1 MFLKKPMI
9 HQMPSFQAF
18 GAGEF
23 TWSSASN
30 LTLRLTSV
38 VSIRIHLNMR
48 RIYAKALTVLLILID
63 CLLGKA
69 RELWSHLG
77 DGRETMKIKTL
88 IADKQVHAI
97 TAHDSVKHLVERLNT
112 FHVGALVV
120 SPDGKVIEG
129 IVSERDIVRSL
140 PGKFDMIEDLYVR
153 DIMTV
158 DVFTCTPDSTVS
170 EIMALMSSKRIR
182 HIPVVDA
189 EGGLISII
197 SIGDVVKHYLN
208 ELSAEN
214 QALKEYVGTV

>member
-1 MFLKKPMI
+1 MCF
-9 HQMPSFQAF
+9 S
-18 GAGEF
+18 
-23 TWSSASN
+23 
-30 LTLRLTSV
+30 
-38 VSIRIHLNMR
+38 
-48 RIYAKALTVLLILID
+48 LLITGISPAHAGQPVILLDTDTTAAKGPLLRDGTWALAGIFYAY
-63 CLLGKA
+63 CLLEKA
-69 RELWSHLG
+69 RELWNHLG

-120 SPDGKVIEG
+120 SPDGKLIEG

-140 PGKFDMIEDLYVR
+140 PGKFDMIEDLHVR

-170 EIMALMSSKRIR
+170 EIMALMSGKRIR

-208 ELSAEN
+208 ELAAEN